1 MICFDAKESLKH
13 RAEGKKL
20 RTEMWVCGKTTH
32 IQPTG
37 GQKYSVLTAVSNGSR
52 GSESRKATCGR
63 PLGCCYGSIS
73 FLPGDFMGVVTMKKS
88 TEMHPGFMPLCA
100 SALYFNT
107 RDLFEKNEKE
117 G

>member
-1 MICFDAKESLKH
+1 M
-13 RAEGKKL
+13 
-20 RTEMWVCGKTTH
+20 
-32 IQPTG
+32 G
-37 GQKYSVLTAVSNGSR
+37 GLWDVVMGLFLS
-52 GSESRKATCGR
+52 
-63 PLGCCYGSIS
+63 
-73 FLPGDFMGVVTMKKS
+73 LPGDFMGVVTMKKS